1 MLWIIQNLSMKACH
15 KKKYY
20 SIINKK
26 IRICSEFKIWII
38 NKEVELHLIE
48 WSKWITSNGKYACIV
63 YQNM

>member
-38 NKEVELHLIE
+38 NKDVALHLIE
-48 WSKWITSNGKYACIV
+48 WSK
-63 YQNM
+63 